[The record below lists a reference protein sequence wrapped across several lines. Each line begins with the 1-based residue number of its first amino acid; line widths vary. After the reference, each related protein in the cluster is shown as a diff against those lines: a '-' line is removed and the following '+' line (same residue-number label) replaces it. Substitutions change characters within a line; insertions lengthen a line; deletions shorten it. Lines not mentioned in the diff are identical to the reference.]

1 MMKFY
6 LKVIIWDSVKT
17 DKHIKQVLFQMI
29 MTAKPI
35 LSALQ
40 WRYATKKF
48 DPTKEVSEEDL
59 QELLEALHLSAS
71 SYGLQPWKF
80 IVVTDA
86 TLRNELRQ
94 HAWNQPQVTDASHLL
109 VLCARTDI
117 NEEYVTK
124 YVQFIA
130 ETRNIP
136 VDTLK
141 GYQDAMLGFVA
152 HKDKAAL
159 VAWAKL
165 QVYLALG
172 TLLSAA
178 AQKNIDSCPMEG
190 FDAPAFAR
198 ILELEK
204 KGLTTAVLCPV
215 GYRADD
221 DSYATAK
228 KVRFPIRD
236 VV

>member
-1 MMKFY
+1 LTIFFEIDNYIKPSY
-6 LKVIIWDSVKT
+6 LQI
-17 DKHIKQVLFQMI
+17 F
-29 MTAKPI
+29 MTTKPI

-40 WRYATKKF
+40 CRYATKKF
-48 DPTKEVSEEDL
+48 DPTKKVSEADL

-80 IVVTDA
+80 VVVTD
-86 TLRNELRQ
+86 TKLRNELRQ

-109 VLCARTDI
+109 VLCARTDL

-130 ETRNIP
+130 ETRGIP
-136 VDTLK
+136 VDSLK
-141 GYQDAMLGFVA
+141 GYQDMMLGFVA

-178 AQKNIDSCPMEG
+178 AQKSIDSCPMEG
-190 FDAPAFAR
+190 FDATAFDE
-198 ILELEK
+198 ILGLEK

-215 GYRADD
+215 GYRAVD
-221 DSYATAK
+221 DSSAAAK
-228 KVRFPIRD
+228 KVRFAMKD
-236 VV
+236 VVVKV